1 MEKYILLAA
10 LVFASTNAL
19 ADRAVTGTNGNGE
32 KKGGSE
38 AEACAAA
45 KEDVLSKRT
54 YNEQV
59 AKYMPC
65 ECKQNDKGNWSC
77 TVDARLQKVR

>member
-1 MEKYILLAA
+1 MMNYILAAMLA
-10 LVFASTNAL
+10 LASANAL
-19 ADRAVTGTNGNGE
+19 ADREVSGTNGN
-32 KKGGSE
+32 KKGSTE

-45 KEDVLSKRT
+45 KEDILDKRT

-65 ECKQNDKGNWSC
+65 DCKQNEKGNWSC
-77 TVDARLQKVR
+77 TVNATLQKVR